1 MASKRCFTCGTPFD
15 FRMPHAKYCSVVCK
29 RRGQRRQGLQ
39 GATAAP
45 EPVSQLVEVVIR
57 DLTRANVLDT
67 FLGQL
72 AVELAAAMSSPMSS
86 PSATASLSR
95 EFTRVV
101 GAALASTTKPDL
113 IDELKARRD
122 AKRGQYALL

>member
-1 MASKRCFTCGTPFD
+1 MPSKPCWTCGKPFD
-15 FRMPHAKYCSVVCK
+15 FRATHAKYCSTLCK
-29 RRGQRRQGLQ
+29 RRGQRGQGLQ
-39 GATAAP
+39 GATVAP
-45 EPVSQLVEVVIR
+45 EPASRLVEVVR
-57 DLTRANVLDT
+57 RAAGVEET

-122 AKRGQYALL
+122 AKRLGLR